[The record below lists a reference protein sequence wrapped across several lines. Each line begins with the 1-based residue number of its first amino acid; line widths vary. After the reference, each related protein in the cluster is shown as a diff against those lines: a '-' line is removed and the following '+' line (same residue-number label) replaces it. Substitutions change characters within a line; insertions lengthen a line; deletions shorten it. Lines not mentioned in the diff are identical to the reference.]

1 MLYIYRNV
9 LHVSVCTIQT
19 DRLRLETESIVRELM
34 SKQVVS
40 T

>member
-1 MLYIYRNV
+1 MWAYALYK
-9 LHVSVCTIQT
+9 T